1 LSCPN
6 GTPSTRLMISLSA
19 DGEKFDPRKV
29 VSKSQHL
36 ARALRKDNEEVSELW
51 RLSSPRASSMQTAL
65 VLRYSAAWVAFSC
78 YLQGTVR
85 FLALLETS
93 LPLETLRSVL
103 FRSPNR
109 VRALL
114 AF

>member
-1 LSCPN
+1 MSIESTAYIGGNRILLCPN

-78 YLQGTVR
+78 YLQRAEGTISCS
-85 FLALLETS
+85 T
-93 LPLETLRSVL
+93 
-103 FRSPNR
+103 
-109 VRALL
+109 
-114 AF
+114 